1 MKKLFFAGALCMMLC
16 VCASGM
22 AGTMFNVCL
31 SKECLTEQEA
41 ANQAI
46 QTKPEG
52 FKVTRQSVIP
62 WNDAGERW
70 SVLVE
75 LENVSEEA
83 ITIDDT
89 WLIACNA
96 REEELARW
104 SVPAIDGAFWKTNRT
119 VRPGERV
126 VLFAGTDEVKTWI
139 TDWETKETVEK
150 TVSPAGLGAVAEKIR
165 QAARLQVR
173 FDARVA
179 SETKGHLENV
189 EAAKA
194 WIADGKQHLETTDTF
209 DSEDFVTLSVIV
221 TDREGRMLDAL
232 QDSVIHNAGMQK
244 DGRFSAEKALAPY
257 IGEEMQKDV
266 IFEIEGYKN
275 PQKTVDNP
283 GQI

>member
-16 VCASGM
+16 VCATGM

-62 WNDAGERW
+62 WDDAGERW

-150 TVSPAGLGAVAEKIR
+150 TVSPAGLSAVAKKIR

-194 WIADGKQHLETTDTF
+194 WIADGKLHLETTDAF
-209 DSEDFVTLSVIV
+209 DPKGFTALSVIV
-221 TDREGRMLDAL
+221 TDSEGRMLDAL
-232 QDSVIHNAGMQK
+232 QDSVADHPGLLE
-244 DGRFSAEKALAPY
+244 DGRFSAWKALAPY
-257 IGEEMQKDV
+257 ITEEMGQNA
-266 IFEIEGYKN
+266 IFEVTGYKI
-275 PQKTVDNP
+275 P
-283 GQI
+283 

>member
-46 QTKPEG
+46 QTKPKG

-62 WNDAGERW
+62 WDDAGERW

-139 TDWETKETVEK
+139 ADWETKETVEK
-150 TVSPAGLGAVAEKIR
+150 TVSPAGLGAVAKKIR

-194 WIADGKQHLETTDTF
+194 WIADGKLHLETTDAF
-209 DSEDFVTLSVIV
+209 DPKGFTALSVIV
-221 TDREGRMLDAL
+221 TDSEGRMLDAL
-232 QDSVIHNAGMQK
+232 QDSVADHPGLLE
-244 DGRFSAEKALAPY
+244 DGCFSAWKALAPY
-257 IGEEMQKDV
+257 ITEEMGQNA
-266 IFEIEGYKN
+266 IFEVTGYKI
-275 PQKTVDNP
+275 P
-283 GQI
+283 

>member
-62 WNDAGERW
+62 WDDAGERW

-83 ITIDDT
+83 ITIDYT

-194 WIADGKQHLETTDTF
+194 WIADGKLYLETTDAF
-209 DSEDFVTLSVIV
+209 DPKGFTALSVIV
-221 TDREGRMLDAL
+221 TDSEGRMLDAL
-232 QDSVIHNAGMQK
+232 QDSVADHPGLLE
-244 DGRFSAEKALAPY
+244 DGCFSAWKALAPY
-257 IGEEMQKDV
+257 ITEEMGQNA
-266 IFEIEGYKN
+266 IFEVTGYKI
-275 PQKTVDNP
+275 P
-283 GQI
+283 

>member
-1 MKKLFFAGALCMMLC
+1 MKKLVFAGALCMMLC
-16 VCASGM
+16 VCATGM

-83 ITIDDT
+83 IVIDDT

-96 REEELARW
+96 REEELVRW

-139 TDWETKETVEK
+139 TDWETKK
-150 TVSPAGLGAVAEKIR
+150 PSKKRYRPPDWAWSLKKSGR
-165 QAARLQVR
+165 QRAC
-173 FDARVA
+173 
-179 SETKGHLENV
+179 
-189 EAAKA
+189 
-194 WIADGKQHLETTDTF
+194 
-209 DSEDFVTLSVIV
+209 
-221 TDREGRMLDAL
+221 
-232 QDSVIHNAGMQK
+232 
-244 DGRFSAEKALAPY
+244 RFSLTRGLLLKQRDIWKKLKRQRRGLRTENC
-257 IGEEMQKDV
+257 I
-266 IFEIEGYKN
+266 
-275 PQKTVDNP
+275 
-283 GQI
+283 

>member
-62 WNDAGERW
+62 WDDAGERW

-89 WLIACNA
+89 WLIAYNA
-96 REEELARW
+96 REEELVRW

-139 TDWETKETVEK
+139 ADWETKETVEK
-150 TVSPAGLGAVAEKIR
+150 TVSPAGLSAVAEKIR

-194 WIADGKQHLETTDTF
+194 WIADGKLHLETTDTF

-283 GQI
+283 R

>member
-22 AGTMFNVCL
+22 ARTMFNVCL

-46 QTKPEG
+46 QTKPKG

-62 WNDAGERW
+62 WDDAGERW

-139 TDWETKETVEK
+139 ADWETKETVEK
-150 TVSPAGLGAVAEKIR
+150 TVSPAGLSAVAKKIR

-194 WIADGKQHLETTDTF
+194 WIPDGKLHLETTDAF
-209 DSEDFVTLSVIV
+209 DPKGFTVLSVIV
-221 TDREGRMLDAL
+221 TDSEARMHDAL
-232 QDSVIHNAGMQK
+232 QDSVADHTGLLE
-244 DGRFSAEKALAPY
+244 DGRFSAWKALAPY
-257 IGEEMQKDV
+257 ITEEMGQNA
-266 IFEIEGYKN
+266 IFEVTGYKI
-275 PQKTVDNP
+275 P
-283 GQI
+283 

>member
-16 VCASGM
+16 VCASGI
-22 AGTMFNVCL
+22 AGTTFNVCL

-62 WNDAGERW
+62 WDDAGERW

-104 SVPAIDGAFWKTNRT
+104 SVPAIDGAFWKTNRM

-139 TDWETKETVEK
+139 ADWETKETVEK
-150 TVSPAGLGAVAEKIR
+150 TVSPAGLGAVAKKIR

-194 WIADGKQHLETTDTF
+194 WIADGKLHLETTDTF

-283 GQI
+283 R

>member
-16 VCASGM
+16 VCATGM

-83 ITIDDT
+83 IVIDDT
-89 WLIACNA
+89 WLIAYNA
-96 REEELARW
+96 RDEELVRW

-165 QAARLQVR
+165 QAARLQVQ

-179 SETKGHLENV
+179 SETKGHLEKV

-194 WIADGKQHLETTDTF
+194 WIADGKLHLETTDAF
-209 DSEDFVTLSVIV
+209 DPKGFTALSVIV
-221 TDREGRMLDAL
+221 TDSEGRMLDAL
-232 QDSVIHNAGMQK
+232 QDSVADHPGLLE
-244 DGRFSAEKALAPY
+244 DGCFSAWKALAPY
-257 IGEEMQKDV
+257 ITEEMGQNA
-266 IFEIEGYKN
+266 IFEVTGYKI
-275 PQKTVDNP
+275 P
-283 GQI
+283 

>member
-16 VCASGM
+16 VCASGI

-62 WNDAGERW
+62 WDDAGERW

-75 LENVSEEA
+75 LENGSEEA
-83 ITIDDT
+83 ITIDYT

-194 WIADGKQHLETTDTF
+194 WIADGKLHLETTDAF
-209 DSEDFVTLSVIV
+209 DPKGFTALSVIV
-221 TDREGRMLDAL
+221 TDSEGRMLDAL
-232 QDSVIHNAGMQK
+232 QDSVADHPGLLE
-244 DGRFSAEKALAPY
+244 DGCFSAWKALAPY
-257 IGEEMQKDV
+257 ITEEMGQNA
-266 IFEIEGYKN
+266 IFEVTGYKI
-275 PQKTVDNP
+275 P
-283 GQI
+283 

>member
-16 VCASGM
+16 VCATGM

-62 WNDAGERW
+62 WDDAGERW

-89 WLIACNA
+89 WLIAYNA

-139 TDWETKETVEK
+139 ADWETKETVEK

-194 WIADGKQHLETTDTF
+194 WIADGKLHLETTDTF

-283 GQI
+283 R

>member
-16 VCASGM
+16 VCASGT

-46 QTKPEG
+46 QTKPKG

-62 WNDAGERW
+62 WDDAGERW

-104 SVPAIDGAFWKTNRT
+104 SVSAIDGAFWKTNRT

-150 TVSPAGLGAVAEKIR
+150 TVSPAGLGAVAKKIR

-194 WIADGKQHLETTDTF
+194 WIADGKLHLETTDAF
-209 DSEDFVTLSVIV
+209 DPKGFTALSVIV
-221 TDREGRMLDAL
+221 TDSEGRMLDAL
-232 QDSVIHNAGMQK
+232 QDSVADHPGLLE
-244 DGRFSAEKALAPY
+244 DGCFSAWKALAPY
-257 IGEEMQKDV
+257 ITEEMGQNA
-266 IFEIEGYKN
+266 IFEVTGYKI
-275 PQKTVDNP
+275 P
-283 GQI
+283 

>member
-16 VCASGM
+16 VCATGM

-41 ANQAI
+41 ANQTI

-62 WNDAGERW
+62 WDDAGERW

-83 ITIDDT
+83 ITIDYT

-150 TVSPAGLGAVAEKIR
+150 TVSPAGLSAVAEKIR

-194 WIADGKQHLETTDTF
+194 WIADGKLHLETTDAF
-209 DSEDFVTLSVIV
+209 DPKGFTALSVIV
-221 TDREGRMLDAL
+221 TDSEGRMLDAL
-232 QDSVIHNAGMQK
+232 QGSVADHPGLLE
-244 DGRFSAEKALAPY
+244 DGRFSAWKALAPY
-257 IGEEMQKDV
+257 ITEEMGQNA
-266 IFEIEGYKN
+266 IFEVTGYKI
-275 PQKTVDNP
+275 P
-283 GQI
+283 

>member
-46 QTKPEG
+46 QTKPKG
-52 FKVTRQSVIP
+52 FKVTRQSAIP
-62 WNDAGERW
+62 WDDAGERW

-83 ITIDDT
+83 ITIDYT
-89 WLIACNA
+89 WLIAYNA

-139 TDWETKETVEK
+139 ADWETNETVEK
-150 TVSPAGLGAVAEKIR
+150 TVSPAGLSAVAKKIR

-194 WIADGKQHLETTDTF
+194 WIADGKLHLETTDAF
-209 DSEDFVTLSVIV
+209 DPKGFTVLSVIV
-221 TDREGRMLDAL
+221 TDSEGRMLDAL
-232 QDSVIHNAGMQK
+232 QDSVADHPGLLE
-244 DGRFSAEKALAPY
+244 DGCFSAWKALAPY
-257 IGEEMQKDV
+257 ITEEMGQNA
-266 IFEIEGYKN
+266 IFEVTGYKI
-275 PQKTVDNP
+275 P
-283 GQI
+283 

>member
-16 VCASGM
+16 VCATGM

-62 WNDAGERW
+62 WDDAGERW

-89 WLIACNA
+89 WLIARNA
-96 REEELARW
+96 RKEELARW

-165 QAARLQVR
+165 QAARLQVQ

-194 WIADGKQHLETTDTF
+194 WIADGKLHLETTDAF
-209 DSEDFVTLSVIV
+209 DPKGFTALSVIV
-221 TDREGRMLDAL
+221 TDSEGRMLDAL
-232 QDSVIHNAGMQK
+232 QDSVADHPGLLE
-244 DGRFSAEKALAPY
+244 DGRFSAWKALAPY
-257 IGEEMQKDV
+257 ITEEMVQNA
-266 IFEIEGYKN
+266 IFEVTGYKI
-275 PQKTVDNP
+275 P
-283 GQI
+283 

>member
-16 VCASGM
+16 VCTSGT

-139 TDWETKETVEK
+139 ADWETKETVEK
-150 TVSPAGLGAVAEKIR
+150 TVSPAGLGAVAKKIR

-189 EAAKA
+189 EAARA
-194 WIADGKQHLETTDTF
+194 WIADGKLHLETTDAF
-209 DSEDFVTLSVIV
+209 DPKGFTALSVIV
-221 TDREGRMLDAL
+221 TDSEGRMLDAL
-232 QDSVIHNAGMQK
+232 QDSVADHPGLLE
-244 DGRFSAEKALAPY
+244 DGCFSAWKALAPY
-257 IGEEMQKDV
+257 ITEEMGQNA
-266 IFEIEGYKN
+266 IFEVTGYKS
-275 PQKTVDNP
+275 P
-283 GQI
+283 

>member
-41 ANQAI
+41 ANQTI

-62 WNDAGERW
+62 WDDAGKRW

-139 TDWETKETVEK
+139 ADWETKETVEK
-150 TVSPAGLGAVAEKIR
+150 TVSPAGLSAVAKKIR

-194 WIADGKQHLETTDTF
+194 WIADGKLHLETTDAF
-209 DSEDFVTLSVIV
+209 DPKGFTALSVIV
-221 TDREGRMLDAL
+221 TDSEGRMLDAL
-232 QDSVIHNAGMQK
+232 QGSVADHPGLLE
-244 DGRFSAEKALAPY
+244 DGRFSAWKALAPY
-257 IGEEMQKDV
+257 ITEEMGQNA
-266 IFEIEGYKN
+266 IFEVTGYKI
-275 PQKTVDNP
+275 P
-283 GQI
+283 

>member
-62 WNDAGERW
+62 WDDAGERW

-75 LENVSEEA
+75 LENVSEKA

-150 TVSPAGLGAVAEKIR
+150 TVSPAGLSAVAKKIR

-194 WIADGKQHLETTDTF
+194 WIADGKLHLETTDAF
-209 DSEDFVTLSVIV
+209 DPKGFTALSVIV
-221 TDREGRMLDAL
+221 TDSEGRMLDAL
-232 QDSVIHNAGMQK
+232 QDSVADHPGLLE
-244 DGRFSAEKALAPY
+244 DGCFSAWKALAPY
-257 IGEEMQKDV
+257 ITEEMGQNA
-266 IFEIEGYKN
+266 IFEVTGYKI
-275 PQKTVDNP
+275 P
-283 GQI
+283 

>member
-41 ANQAI
+41 ANQTI

-62 WNDAGERW
+62 WDDAGERW

-83 ITIDDT
+83 ITIDYT

-139 TDWETKETVEK
+139 ADWETKETVEK
-150 TVSPAGLGAVAEKIR
+150 TVSPAGLSAVAKKIR

-173 FDARVA
+173 FDTRVA

-194 WIADGKQHLETTDTF
+194 WIADGKLHLETTDAF
-209 DSEDFVTLSVIV
+209 DPKGFTALSVIV
-221 TDREGRMLDAL
+221 TDSEGRMLDAL
-232 QDSVIHNAGMQK
+232 QDSVADHPGLLE
-244 DGRFSAEKALAPY
+244 DGRFSAWKALAPY
-257 IGEEMQKDV
+257 ITEEMGQNA
-266 IFEIEGYKN
+266 IFEVTGYKI
-275 PQKTVDNP
+275 P
-283 GQI
+283 

>member
-16 VCASGM
+16 VCTSGM
-22 AGTMFNVCL
+22 AGTTFNVCL

-46 QTKPEG
+46 QIKPEG

-62 WNDAGERW
+62 WDDAGERW

-165 QAARLQVR
+165 QAASLQVQ

-194 WIADGKQHLETTDTF
+194 WIADGKLHLETTDAF
-209 DSEDFVTLSVIV
+209 DPKGFTALSVIV
-221 TDREGRMLDAL
+221 TDSEGRMLDAL
-232 QDSVIHNAGMQK
+232 QDSVADHP
-244 DGRFSAEKALAPY
+244 DPLEDDRFSAWKALAPY
-257 IGEEMQKDV
+257 ITEEMGQNA
-266 IFEIEGYKN
+266 IFEVTGYKI
-275 PQKTVDNP
+275 P
-283 GQI
+283 

>member
-16 VCASGM
+16 VCATGM

-41 ANQAI
+41 ANQTI
-46 QTKPEG
+46 QTKPEE

-62 WNDAGERW
+62 WDDAGERW

-139 TDWETKETVEK
+139 ADWETKETVEK

-165 QAARLQVR
+165 KAARLQVR

-194 WIADGKQHLETTDTF
+194 WIADGKLHLETTDAF
-209 DSEDFVTLSVIV
+209 DPKGFTALSVIV
-221 TDREGRMLDAL
+221 TDSEGRMLDAL
-232 QDSVIHNAGMQK
+232 QDSVADHPGLLE
-244 DGRFSAEKALAPY
+244 DGCFSAWKALAPY
-257 IGEEMQKDV
+257 ITEEMGQNA
-266 IFEIEGYKN
+266 IFEVTGYKI
-275 PQKTVDNP
+275 P
-283 GQI
+283 

>member
-1 MKKLFFAGALCMMLC
+1 MKKLLFAGALCMMLC

-62 WNDAGERW
+62 WDDAGERW

-150 TVSPAGLGAVAEKIR
+150 TVSPAGLGAVAKKIR

-194 WIADGKQHLETTDTF
+194 WIADGKLHLETTDAF
-209 DSEDFVTLSVIV
+209 DPKGFTALSVIV
-221 TDREGRMLDAL
+221 TDSEGRMLDAL
-232 QDSVIHNAGMQK
+232 QDSVADHPGLLE
-244 DGRFSAEKALAPY
+244 DGCFSAWKALAPY
-257 IGEEMQKDV
+257 ITEEMGQNA
-266 IFEIEGYKN
+266 IFEVTGYKI
-275 PQKTVDNP
+275 P
-283 GQI
+283 

>member
-62 WNDAGERW
+62 WDDAGERW

-173 FDARVA
+173 FGARVA

-194 WIADGKQHLETTDTF
+194 WIADGKLHLETTDAF
-209 DSEDFVTLSVIV
+209 DPKGFTALSVIV
-221 TDREGRMLDAL
+221 TDSEGRMLDAL
-232 QDSVIHNAGMQK
+232 QGSMADHPGLLE
-244 DGRFSAEKALAPY
+244 DGRFSAWKALAPY
-257 IGEEMQKDV
+257 ITEEMGQNA
-266 IFEIEGYKN
+266 IFEVTGYKI
-275 PQKTVDNP
+275 P
-283 GQI
+283 

>member
-46 QTKPEG
+46 QTKPKG

-62 WNDAGERW
+62 WDDAGERW

-139 TDWETKETVEK
+139 ADWETKETVEK
-150 TVSPAGLGAVAEKIR
+150 TVSPAGLGAVAKKIR

-189 EAAKA
+189 ETAKA
-194 WIADGKQHLETTDTF
+194 WIADGKLHLETTDAF
-209 DSEDFVTLSVIV
+209 DPKGFTALSVIV
-221 TDREGRMLDAL
+221 TDSEGRMLDAL
-232 QDSVIHNAGMQK
+232 QDSVADHPGLLE
-244 DGRFSAEKALAPY
+244 DGRFSAWKALAPY
-257 IGEEMQKDV
+257 ITEEMGQNA
-266 IFEIEGYKN
+266 IFEVTGYKI
-275 PQKTVDNP
+275 P
-283 GQI
+283 

>member
-62 WNDAGERW
+62 WDDAGERW

-150 TVSPAGLGAVAEKIR
+150 TVSPAGLSAVAKKIR

-189 EAAKA
+189 ETAKA
-194 WIADGKQHLETTDTF
+194 WIADGKLHLETTDAF
-209 DSEDFVTLSVIV
+209 DPKGFTALSVIV
-221 TDREGRMLDAL
+221 TDSEGRMLDAL
-232 QDSVIHNAGMQK
+232 QDSVADHPGLLE
-244 DGRFSAEKALAPY
+244 DGRFSAWKALAPY
-257 IGEEMQKDV
+257 ITEEMGQNA
-266 IFEIEGYKN
+266 IFEVTGYKI
-275 PQKTVDNP
+275 P
-283 GQI
+283 

>member
-16 VCASGM
+16 VCATGM

-62 WNDAGERW
+62 WDDAGERW

-96 REEELARW
+96 RKEELARW
-104 SVPAIDGAFWKTNRT
+104 SEPAIDGAFWKTNRT

-165 QAARLQVR
+165 QAARLQVQ

-194 WIADGKQHLETTDTF
+194 WIADGKLHLETTDAF
-209 DSEDFVTLSVIV
+209 DPKGFTALSVIV
-221 TDREGRMLDAL
+221 TDSEGRMLDAL
-232 QDSVIHNAGMQK
+232 QDSVADHPGLLE
-244 DGRFSAEKALAPY
+244 DGRFSAWKALAPY
-257 IGEEMQKDV
+257 ITEEMGQNA
-266 IFEIEGYKN
+266 IFEVTGYKI
-275 PQKTVDNP
+275 P
-283 GQI
+283 

>member
-62 WNDAGERW
+62 WDDAGERW

-150 TVSPAGLGAVAEKIR
+150 TVLPAGLGAVAKKIR

-179 SETKGHLENV
+179 FETKGHLENV

-194 WIADGKQHLETTDTF
+194 WIADGKLHLETTDTF

-283 GQI
+283 R

>member
-46 QTKPEG
+46 QTKPKG

-62 WNDAGERW
+62 WDDAGERW

-83 ITIDDT
+83 ITIDYT

-139 TDWETKETVEK
+139 ADWETKETVEK
-150 TVSPAGLGAVAEKIR
+150 TVSPVGLGAVAKKIR

-173 FDARVA
+173 FDAWVA

-194 WIADGKQHLETTDTF
+194 WIADGKLHLETTDAF
-209 DSEDFVTLSVIV
+209 DPKGFTALSVIV
-221 TDREGRMLDAL
+221 TDSEGRMLDAL
-232 QDSVIHNAGMQK
+232 QDSVADHPGLLE
-244 DGRFSAEKALAPY
+244 DGCFSAWKALAPY
-257 IGEEMQKDV
+257 ITEEMGQNA
-266 IFEIEGYKN
+266 IFEVTGYKI
-275 PQKTVDNP
+275 P
-283 GQI
+283 

>member
-62 WNDAGERW
+62 WDDAGERW

-83 ITIDDT
+83 ITIDYT

-104 SVPAIDGAFWKTNRT
+104 SVPALDGAFWKTNRA
-119 VRPGERV
+119 VRPGELV

-194 WIADGKQHLETTDTF
+194 WIADGKLHLETTDAF
-209 DSEDFVTLSVIV
+209 DPKGFTALSIIV
-221 TDREGRMLDAL
+221 TDSEGRMLDAL
-232 QDSVIHNAGMQK
+232 QDSVADHPGLLE
-244 DGRFSAEKALAPY
+244 DGRFSAWKALAPY
-257 IGEEMQKDV
+257 ITEEMGKNA
-266 IFEIEGYKN
+266 IFEVTGYKI
-275 PQKTVDNP
+275 P
-283 GQI
+283 

>member
-16 VCASGM
+16 VCATGM

-41 ANQAI
+41 ANQTI

-62 WNDAGERW
+62 WDDAGERW

-89 WLIACNA
+89 WLIAYNA

-139 TDWETKETVEK
+139 ADWETKETVEK
-150 TVSPAGLGAVAEKIR
+150 TVSPAGLGAVAKKIR

-194 WIADGKQHLETTDTF
+194 WIADGKLHLETTDAF
-209 DSEDFVTLSVIV
+209 DPKGFTALSVIV
-221 TDREGRMLDAL
+221 TDSEGRMLDAL
-232 QDSVIHNAGMQK
+232 QGSVADHPGLLE
-244 DGRFSAEKALAPY
+244 DGCFSAWKALAPY
-257 IGEEMQKDV
+257 ITEEMGQNA
-266 IFEIEGYKN
+266 IFEVTGYKI
-275 PQKTVDNP
+275 P
-283 GQI
+283 

>member
-16 VCASGM
+16 VCATGM

-194 WIADGKQHLETTDTF
+194 WIADGKLHLETTDAF
-209 DSEDFVTLSVIV
+209 DPKGFTALSVIV
-221 TDREGRMLDAL
+221 TDSEGRMLDAL
-232 QDSVIHNAGMQK
+232 QDSVADHPGLLE
-244 DGRFSAEKALAPY
+244 DGRFSAWKALAPY
-257 IGEEMQKDV
+257 ITEEMVQNA
-266 IFEIEGYKN
+266 IFEVTGYKI
-275 PQKTVDNP
+275 P
-283 GQI
+283 

>member
-22 AGTMFNVCL
+22 AGTRFNVCL

-62 WNDAGERW
+62 WDDAGERW

-194 WIADGKQHLETTDTF
+194 WIADGKLHLETTDAF
-209 DSEDFVTLSVIV
+209 DPKGFTALSVIV
-221 TDREGRMLDAL
+221 TDSEGRMLDAL
-232 QDSVIHNAGMQK
+232 QDSVADHPGLVE
-244 DGRFSAEKALAPY
+244 GGCFSAWKALAPY
-257 IGEEMQKDV
+257 ITEEMGQNA
-266 IFEIEGYKN
+266 IFEVTGYKI
-275 PQKTVDNP
+275 P
-283 GQI
+283 

>member
-62 WNDAGERW
+62 WDDAGERW

-194 WIADGKQHLETTDTF
+194 WIADGKLHLETTDAF
-209 DSEDFVTLSVIV
+209 DPKGFTALSVIV
-221 TDREGRMLDAL
+221 TDSEGRMLDAL
-232 QDSVIHNAGMQK
+232 QGSVADHPGLLE
-244 DGRFSAEKALAPY
+244 DGRFSAWKALAPY
-257 IGEEMQKDV
+257 ITEEMGQNA
-266 IFEIEGYKN
+266 IFEVTGYKI
-275 PQKTVDNP
+275 P
-283 GQI
+283 

>member
-46 QTKPEG
+46 QTKPKG

-62 WNDAGERW
+62 WDDAGERW

-139 TDWETKETVEK
+139 ADWETKETVEK

-194 WIADGKQHLETTDTF
+194 WIADGKLHLETTDAF
-209 DSEDFVTLSVIV
+209 DPKGFTALNVIV
-221 TDREGRMLDAL
+221 TDSEGRMLDAL
-232 QDSVIHNAGMQK
+232 QDSVADHPGLLE
-244 DGRFSAEKALAPY
+244 DGCFSAWKALAPY
-257 IGEEMQKDV
+257 ITEEMGQNA
-266 IFEIEGYKN
+266 IFEVTGYKI
-275 PQKTVDNP
+275 P
-283 GQI
+283 

>member
-41 ANQAI
+41 ANQTI

-62 WNDAGERW
+62 WDDAGKQW

-139 TDWETKETVEK
+139 ADWETKETVEK
-150 TVSPAGLGAVAEKIR
+150 TVSPAGLSAVAKKIR

-189 EAAKA
+189 ETAKA
-194 WIADGKQHLETTDTF
+194 WIADGKLHLETTDAF
-209 DSEDFVTLSVIV
+209 DPKGFTALSVIV
-221 TDREGRMLDAL
+221 TDSEGRMLDAL
-232 QDSVIHNAGMQK
+232 QDSVADHPGLLE
-244 DGRFSAEKALAPY
+244 DGHFSAWKALAPY
-257 IGEEMQKDV
+257 ITEEMGQNA
-266 IFEIEGYKN
+266 IFEVTGYKI
-275 PQKTVDNP
+275 P
-283 GQI
+283 

>member
-1 MKKLFFAGALCMMLC
+1 MKKLFFAGVLCMMLC

-46 QTKPEG
+46 QTKPKG

-62 WNDAGERW
+62 WDDAGERW

-75 LENVSEEA
+75 LENVSGEA

-139 TDWETKETVEK
+139 ADWETKETVEK
-150 TVSPAGLGAVAEKIR
+150 TVSPAGLGAVAKKIR

-194 WIADGKQHLETTDTF
+194 WIADGKLHLETTDAF
-209 DSEDFVTLSVIV
+209 DPKGFTALSVIV
-221 TDREGRMLDAL
+221 TDSEGRMLDAL
-232 QDSVIHNAGMQK
+232 QGSVADHPGLLE
-244 DGRFSAEKALAPY
+244 DGRFSAWKALAPY
-257 IGEEMQKDV
+257 ITEEMGQNA
-266 IFEIEGYKN
+266 IFEVTGYKI
-275 PQKTVDNP
+275 P
-283 GQI
+283 

>member
-46 QTKPEG
+46 HTKPKG

-62 WNDAGERW
+62 WDDAGERW

-139 TDWETKETVEK
+139 ADWETKETVEK

-194 WIADGKQHLETTDTF
+194 WIADGKLHLETTDAF
-209 DSEDFVTLSVIV
+209 DPKGFTALSVIV
-221 TDREGRMLDAL
+221 TDSEGRMLDAL
-232 QDSVIHNAGMQK
+232 QDSVADHSGLLE
-244 DGRFSAEKALAPY
+244 DGRFSAWKALAPY
-257 IGEEMQKDV
+257 ITEEMSQNA
-266 IFEIEGYKN
+266 IFEVTAYKI
-275 PQKTVDNP
+275 P
-283 GQI
+283 

>member
-16 VCASGM
+16 VCATGM

-62 WNDAGERW
+62 WDDAGERW

-83 ITIDDT
+83 IVIDDT

-104 SVPAIDGAFWKTNRT
+104 SEPAIDGAFWKTNRT

-126 VLFAGTDEVKTWI
+126 MLFAGTDEVKTWI

-150 TVSPAGLGAVAEKIR
+150 TVSPAGLGAFAEKIR
-165 QAARLQVR
+165 QAARLQVQ

-194 WIADGKQHLETTDTF
+194 WIADGKLHLETTDAF
-209 DSEDFVTLSVIV
+209 DPKGFTALSVIV
-221 TDREGRMLDAL
+221 TDSEGRMLDAL
-232 QDSVIHNAGMQK
+232 QDSVADHPGLLE
-244 DGRFSAEKALAPY
+244 DGCFSAWKALAPY
-257 IGEEMQKDV
+257 ITEEMGQNA
-266 IFEIEGYKN
+266 IFEVTGYKI
-275 PQKTVDNP
+275 P
-283 GQI
+283 

>member
-41 ANQAI
+41 ENQAI

-62 WNDAGERW
+62 WDDAGERW

-96 REEELARW
+96 RKEELARW

-150 TVSPAGLGAVAEKIR
+150 TVSPAGLGAFAEKIR
-165 QAARLQVR
+165 QAARLQVQ

-179 SETKGHLENV
+179 SETKGHLEKV
-189 EAAKA
+189 EAARA
-194 WIADGKQHLETTDTF
+194 WIADGKLHLETTDAF
-209 DSEDFVTLSVIV
+209 DPKGFTALSVIV
-221 TDREGRMLDAL
+221 TDSEGRMLDAL
-232 QDSVIHNAGMQK
+232 QDSVADHPGLLE
-244 DGRFSAEKALAPY
+244 DGCFSAWKALAPY
-257 IGEEMQKDV
+257 ITEEMGQNA
-266 IFEIEGYKN
+266 IFEVTGYKI
-275 PQKTVDNP
+275 P
-283 GQI
+283 

>member
-46 QTKPEG
+46 QTKPKG

-62 WNDAGERW
+62 WDDAGERW

-83 ITIDDT
+83 ITIDYT

-139 TDWETKETVEK
+139 ADWETKETVEK
-150 TVSPAGLGAVAEKIR
+150 TVSPAGLGAVAKKIR

-194 WIADGKQHLETTDTF
+194 WIADGKLHLETTDAF
-209 DSEDFVTLSVIV
+209 DPKGFTALSVIV
-221 TDREGRMLDAL
+221 TDSEGRMLDAL
-232 QDSVIHNAGMQK
+232 QDSVADHPGLLE
-244 DGRFSAEKALAPY
+244 DGRFSAWKALAPY
-257 IGEEMQKDV
+257 ITEEMGQNA
-266 IFEIEGYKN
+266 IFEVTGYKI
-275 PQKTVDNP
+275 P
-283 GQI
+283 